1 MGILINLSFGEN
13 TMSSLRWRLWFIAAL
28 SIASIYV
35 LIPTYIYM
43 SQPADL
49 RNDQD
54 YMAKKIPGFLPKGHL
69 NLGLDLQ
76 GGVQLVLGVN
86 LSQAVENR
94 LARIATDISH
104 WSEGKEAALGVKSAY
119 VVKDQST
126 LRIELTDPQKLDELN
141 TTVKKNYIT
150 LERVK
155 TEGSTADF
163 VFKADQIQTI
173 KSSALEQAERVVRS
187 RVDKW
192 GVTEPI
198 INRRADGSIL
208 AQLPGFKDPAKAKE
222 LLGRTAQLKFKIVD
236 DEFKGFDA
244 IVSKLPPEITVDR
257 SSGSVALVSED
268 RQKIIEVTKGLLPAD
283 RELVF
288 GRQLLAGNTKQQFYS
303 YVVKAATEITGDDVL
318 DAMVTMDSNGFEN
331 KPAVALRFTALG
343 GKRFEE
349 TTGAN
354 VRKRMAIILDDVVE
368 SAPVINQKIAGGSAS
383 ISMGGG
389 RSYDDIVKDA
399 TELSMVLKS
408 GALPATI
415 TILEQRQVGA
425 SLGPEL
431 AQKGI
436 QGVLVGLAFVFAF
449 MLLYY
454 RRPGVIACV
463 ALVLNGLFLLAS
475 MSMFGFALTLPGIAG
490 FVLSLGM
497 AVDANVLIN
506 ERIRQELREGRN
518 ARSAL
523 DNGFKRV
530 FWTVID
536 SHVTA
541 LLASFILLGT
551 NTSGPIR
558 GFAVTLAIGL
568 ILSLFTSLYCSHAFF
583 DWAMKNQV
591 DSRKVFAWLGG
602 ENAAKDRHFNF
613 NFLRWDAIVT
623 ASAILISVVV
633 IATAFHK
640 GFNWSVDFVG
650 GTEVEVAFNSSV
662 SPDQLRAAAEKAG
675 IHDLSIQA
683 LKGGDKEFLLRFEE
697 AKHEETKDMTLAQQ
711 DAAHASGGARINRL
725 QDTIRNQ
732 LSGLNPQFSRVD
744 YVGPQVGQEMR
755 NQGFISMFYAIL
767 GIMIYLGFRFDF
779 RFGSGAVLK
788 LIPDTCGMLAFYLI
802 FWKSFDLTAV
812 AALLTG
818 IGYSV
823 NDVIVVFD
831 RIRENMHL
839 PGGERRSFAELI
851 NASINE
857 SLTRT
862 INTSVV
868 TNLSLVGIII
878 FGPESIRNFA
888 LAMTVGIVGATFS
901 TNFIGSGYLLWI
913 DHLLK
918 KRGTAKSAA
927 LSTNPRPVSS
937 NS

>member
-1 MGILINLSFGEN
+1 MK
-13 TMSSLRWRLWFIAAL
+13 SLQWRLWFIAGLTLL
-28 SIASIYV
+28 SFYILV
-35 LIPTYIYM
+35 PTYIYM
-43 SQPADL
+43 SQPPEM
-49 RNDQD
+49 RNDQE
-54 YMAKKIPGFLPKGHL
+54 YMKSKIPGFLPSGHL

-94 LARIATDISH
+94 LARIGTDISH
-104 WSEGKEAALGVKSAY
+104 WNEGKDTQFGVKTAY
-119 VVKDQST
+119 VVKNQAILRVELADAAKAEEFITAVRKNFPT
-126 LRIELTDPQKLDELN
+126 LDKLKTDGAN
-141 TTVKKNYIT
+141 V
-150 LERVK
+150 
-155 TEGSTADF
+155 DF
-163 VFKADQIQTI
+163 AFKADQIQTI
-173 KSSALEQAERVVRS
+173 KNAALEQAERVVRS

-236 DEFKGFDA
+236 DEFHGFDA
-244 IVSKLPPEITVDR
+244 LAGKLPPEVTMER
-257 SSGSVALVSED
+257 TSGSATLVSENSA
-268 RQKIIEVTKGLLPAD
+268 KILELTKGLVPAD
-283 RELVF
+283 REIVF
-288 GRQLLAGNTKQQFYS
+288 GRENIAGGQKQRFRS

-318 DAMVTMDSNGFEN
+318 DAMVTQDQNGFEHRPGVSL
-331 KPAVALRFTALG
+331 KFTALG

-349 TTGAN
+349 VTGAN
-354 VRKRMAIILDDVVE
+354 VRKRMAIILDDLVE
-368 SAPVINQKIAGGSAS
+368 SAPVINQKI
-383 ISMGGG
+383 GGG
-389 RSYDDIVKDA
+389 NAIITMGNDRSYDQIVQEA
-399 TELSMVLKS
+399 TQLSLVLKS

-431 AQKGI
+431 AQKGVS
-436 QGVLVGLAFVFAF
+436 GVIVGLLCVFVF
-449 MLLYY
+449 MVLYY
-454 RRPGVIACV
+454 KRPGVIASI
-463 ALVLNGLFLLAS
+463 ALILNGIFLLAS
-475 MSMFGFALTLPGIAG
+475 MSLFGFALTLPGIAG

-518 ARSAL
+518 ARAAL

-568 ILSLFTSLYCSHAFF
+568 ILSLFTSLYCSHVFF
-583 DWAMKNQV
+583 DWALKSQT
-591 DSRKVFAWLGG
+591 DSRKIFAWLGG
-602 ENAAKDRHFNF
+602 EKAAKDHHFNF
-613 NFLRWDAIVT
+613 NFLRWDAGVTIVAVLMSIGVLT
-623 ASAILISVVV
+623 VASI
-633 IATAFHK
+633 K

-650 GTEVEVAFNSSV
+650 GTEVEVAFSGKV
-662 SPDQLRAAAEKAG
+662 TPDQLKASAEKAG

-683 LKGGDKEFLLRFEE
+683 LKGGEQEFLLRFEE
-697 AKHEETKDMTLAQQ
+697 AHTAGKELTQAQNDEIHSQ
-711 DAAHASGGARINRL
+711 GGAHINRL
-725 QDTIRNQ
+725 QETIKAD
-732 LSGLNPQFSRVD
+732 LGALNPQFSRVD
-744 YVGPQVGQEMR
+744 YVGPQVGKEMR

-767 GIMIYLGFRFDF
+767 GIMVYLGFRFDF

-788 LIPDTCGMLAFYLI
+788 LIPDTCSMLAFYLV
-802 FWKSFDLTAV
+802 FWRSFDLTAI

-831 RIRENMHL
+831 RIREHL
-839 PGGERRSFAELI
+839 HSPGGERMNFGQLI
-851 NASINE
+851 NTSLNE
-857 SLTRT
+857 TLTRT
-862 INTSVV
+862 INTSLV

-888 LAMTVGIVGATFS
+888 LAMSVGIIAATLS
-901 TNFIGSGYLLWI
+901 TNFVGSGYLLWI
-913 DHLLK
+913 DKVMK
-918 KRGTAKSAA
+918 KRKSAFA
-927 LSTNPRPVSS
+927 VDQTAGRPA
-937 NS
+937 

>member
-1 MGILINLSFGEN
+1 MKSIRSRLI
-13 TMSSLRWRLWFIAAL
+13 FIAAL
-28 SIASIYV
+28 AVLSVYV

-43 SQPADL
+43 SQPVEL

-54 YMAKKIPGFLPKGHL
+54 HMKTKIPSWLPKGHL

-86 LSQAVENR
+86 LTQAVENR
-94 LARIATDISH
+94 LARIGTDISH
-104 WSEGKEAALGVKSAY
+104 WNDNKDAVIRVKSAY
-119 VVKDQST
+119 VIKDQGT
-126 LRIELTDPQKLDELN
+126 LRIELEDPSKLDALN
-141 TTVKKNYIT
+141 DTLKKDFPT

-155 TEGSTADF
+155 VDGSAANYE
-163 VFKADQIQTI
+163 FKADQIQSI
-173 KSSALEQAERVVRS
+173 KTSALEQAERVVRS

-236 DEFKGFDA
+236 DDFKGFETVAASVPAD
-244 IVSKLPPEITVDR
+244 ITVDR
-257 SSGSVALVSED
+257 SSGSVAFISED
-268 RQKIIEVTKGLLPAD
+268 KAKITQLTAGLIPPD

-288 GRQLLAGNTKQQFYS
+288 GKEVIAGGAKQLFRS

-318 DAMVTMDSNGFEN
+318 DAMVTVDNTGFEN
-331 KPAVALRFTALG
+331 KPGVSLKFTALG

-354 VRKRMAIILDDVVE
+354 VRKRMAILLDDLVE
-368 SAPVINQKIAGGSAS
+368 SAPVINQKIGGGSAV
-383 ISMGGG
+383 INMGGS
-389 RSYDDIVKDA
+389 RSYDEIVKEA

-431 AQKGI
+431 AQKGVN
-436 QGVLVGLAFVFAF
+436 GVLVGLAFVFAF
-449 MLLYY
+449 MLIYY
-454 RRPGVIACV
+454 RRPGTIACI
-463 ALVLNGLFLLAS
+463 ALMLNGLFLLAT

-518 ARSAL
+518 ARAAL
-523 DNGFKRV
+523 DNGFSKV

-551 NTSGPIR
+551 NTSGPIK

-568 ILSLFTSLYCSHAFF
+568 ILSIFTSLYCSHVFF
-583 DWAMKNQV
+583 DWALKSQTDMK
-591 DSRKVFAWLGG
+591 KVFAWLGG
-602 ENAAKDRHFNF
+602 ENAAKDRKFNF
-613 NFLRWDAIVT
+613 NFIKYDGIAT
-623 ASAILISVVV
+623 V
-633 IATAFHK
+633 IAIGLSIAVLIAALTK

-650 GTEVEVAFNSSV
+650 GTEVEVAFNQSV
-662 SPDQLRAAAEKAG
+662 QPEALRASAEKAG
-675 IHDLSIQA
+675 IHDISIQA
-683 LKGGDKEFLLRFEE
+683 LKGSDKEYLIRFEE
-697 AKHEETKDMTLAQQ
+697 KHAEGEQKGNLTTAQQ

-725 QDTIRNQ
+725 QESIRSDLADKQ
-732 LSGLNPQFSRVD
+732 PQFLKVD
-744 YVGPQVGQEMR
+744 YVGPQVGKEMR

-788 LIPDTCGMLAFYLI
+788 LIPDVCGMLAFYLI
-802 FWKSFDLTAV
+802 FWRSFDLTAV

-831 RIRENMHL
+831 RIREHMNM
-839 PGGERRSFAELI
+839 PGGERKSFAELI
-851 NASINE
+851 NTSINE

-888 LAMTVGIVGATFS
+888 LSMTVGIIGATFS
-901 TNFIGSGYLLWI
+901 TNFVGSGYLLWV
-913 DHLLK
+913 DKLLK
-918 KRGTAKSAA
+918 KRSDRNVSKAA
-927 LSTNPRPVSS
+927 TTGSY
-937 NS
+937 

>member
-1 MGILINLSFGEN
+1 MK
-13 TMSSLRWRLWFIAAL
+13 SLQWRLWFIAAL
-28 SIASIYV
+28 CVLSVYV

-43 SQPADL
+43 SQPADM
-49 RNDQD
+49 RNDQE
-54 YMAKKIPGFLPKGHL
+54 YMKSKMPSYLPKKHL

-86 LSQAVENR
+86 LSQAVENK
-94 LARIATDISH
+94 LARFGTDISH
-104 WSEGKEAALGVKSAY
+104 WNENKDTQFGVKTAY
-119 VVKDQST
+119 VVKDQA
-126 LRIELTDPQKLDELN
+126 LLKVELDDMTKADAFIAA
-141 TTVKKNYIT
+141 VKKEFPT
-150 LERVK
+150 LEQTK
-155 TEGSTADF
+155 SDASGIDF
-163 VFKADQIQTI
+163 VFKVDQIQAI
-173 KSSALEQAERVVRS
+173 KLSALEQAERVVRS

-208 AQLPGFKDPAKAKE
+208 AQLPGFKDPEKAKE

-236 DEFKGFDA
+236 DEFRGFDKLA
-244 IVSKLPPEITVDR
+244 TSLPPEITLDR
-257 SSGSVALVSED
+257 SSGSVSLISEN
-268 RQKIIEVTKGLLPAD
+268 REKIIEATKGLIPPD

-288 GRQLLAGNTKQQFYS
+288 GREIIADGKKQRFTS
-303 YVVKAATEITGDDVL
+303 YVVKAATEITGDDVM
-318 DAMVTMDSNGFEN
+318 DAMVTMDSSGFDN
-331 KPAVALRFTALG
+331 KPGVTLRFTALG

-354 VRKRMAIILDDVVE
+354 VRKRMAILLDDTVE
-368 SAPVINQKIAGGSAS
+368 SAPVINQKIGGGSA
-383 ISMGGG
+383 IITMGSD
-389 RSYDDIVKDA
+389 RPYNEIIEEA
-399 TELSMVLKS
+399 NQLSLVLKS

-431 AQKGI
+431 AQKGL
-436 QGVLVGLAFVFAF
+436 QGVAVGLLCVFAF

-454 RRPGVIACV
+454 RRPGMIACI
-463 ALVLNGLFLLAS
+463 ALVLNGLFLLAA
-475 MSMFGFALTLPGIAG
+475 MSLFGFALTLPGIAG

-518 ARSAL
+518 ARAAL

-541 LLASFILLGT
+541 LIASFILLGT

-568 ILSLFTSLYCSHAFF
+568 VLSIFTSLYCSHVFF
-583 DWAMKNQV
+583 DWVLKGQTET
-591 DSRKVFAWLGG
+591 KKIFAWLGG
-602 ENAAKDRHFNF
+602 ENAAKDRSFNI
-613 NFLRWDAIVT
+613 NFLKYDTLATTLAISLSLTV
-623 ASAILISVVV
+623 LGFSVV
-633 IATAFHK
+633 K

-650 GTEVEVAFNSSV
+650 GTEVEVAFSQTV
-662 SPDQLRAAAEKAG
+662 SPDELRSAAKKAG
-675 IHDLSIQA
+675 IEDLSIQA
-683 LKGGDKEFLLRFEE
+683 LKGGEREFLLRFEE
-697 AKHEETKDMTLAQQ
+697 AHRDEKLTQAEA
-711 DAAHASGGARINRL
+711 DAAHASGGAR
-725 QDTIRNQ
+725 TNQ
-732 LSGLNPQFSRVD
+732 LQEAIRTDLAQFNPQFSRVD
-744 YVGPQVGQEMR
+744 YVGPQVGKDLR

-788 LIPDTCGMLAFYLI
+788 LIPDVCAMLGFYLV
-802 FWKSFDLTAV
+802 FWRTFDLTAV

-831 RIRENMHL
+831 RIREHMSA
-839 PGGERRSFAELI
+839 PGGERKSFAQII
-851 NASINE
+851 NTSINE

-888 LAMTVGIVGATFS
+888 LAMSAGIISATLT
-901 TNFIGSGYLLWI
+901 TNLVGSGYLLWI
-913 DHLLK
+913 DKVVKL
-918 KRGTAKSAA
+918 RKSGS
-927 LSTNPRPVSS
+927 LSKSS
-937 NS
+937 TGSV